1 MKERERDINANVMER
16 VSEGD
21 EKRARTQE
29 TRLTDYSCFFALPNS
44 TIDAVFTHTHPPIH
58 AHTRT
63 QRHTHTD
70 THAGAQCRIAL
81 FVCFFIVNQR
91 FGCDGERV
99 HESKGRSQID
109 GVVDLLDV

>member
-1 MKERERDINANVMER
+1 MCVLCTFLVVENERERVKERERDINANVMER

-63 QRHTHTD
+63 QRHTHTQ
-70 THAGAQCRIAL
+70 THTQGPSAVL
-81 FVCFFIVNQR
+81 HFSFV
-91 FGCDGERV
+91 
-99 HESKGRSQID
+99 S
-109 GVVDLLDV
+109 LL